1 MAVVAEKRRSQQFSV
16 QWVLEVLVTA
26 NSITAEQAHDLQL
39 KEAAAR
45 THLQK
50 ASGVE
55 KYDVSPIELIAGFQ
69 LPRVDRPGDTLDQDR
84 ISELVAKAAHVG
96 YRKIDPLKLDM
107 NLAAKT
113 VSRPYAHKHCILALE
128 GATAPGVH
136 SVVTIGASGGWGREV
151 SMTSYPESPTMLCQ
165 T

>member
-55 KYDVSPIELIAGFQ
+55 KYDVSPIELIELQTRRRVLA
-69 LPRVDRPGDTLDQDR
+69 PRDCTHQP
-84 ISELVAKAAHVG
+84 AAQPPPPA
-96 YRKIDPLKLDM
+96 D
-107 NLAAKT
+107 
-113 VSRPYAHKHCILALE
+113 
-128 GATAPGVH
+128 
-136 SVVTIGASGGWGREV
+136 ASSHNPAV
-151 SMTSYPESPTMLCQ
+151 
-165 T
+165 